1 MRQALFVVVMVA
13 AAFLGGAMV
22 NGPAVRWTQARL
34 LDYLGLK
41 EGEIA
46 SVDLQGSSPEATNSQ
61 EPKPSPATAAPT
73 AHAPSVVIEEPSKKA
88 DTSHPSSSASVSS
101 KSSPSRGRSR
111 SGLKDKPQ
119 SAQNRDSSRLRNQ
132 GLERP
137 PASLP
142 PLTAIPEP
150 EAPRPSESGVKPG
163 QAAPRETPGLP
174 ELDAPLQ
181 PGRDGPAT
189 AAGQTVAEHP
199 TQAPGLP
206 APLDPTVGPAI
217 LASLSPAP
225 STDSRAKAEAIA
237 LETVPPAAPLPSPAA
252 TGPAASTSSVG
263 DWAILRRKMQSLGV
277 THYTI
282 DGQPGGRVNFSC
294 LIPLAG
300 RQAVSQRFEAEGDD
314 EFQAAQ
320 AAMRRIALWR
330 AAREPSASTSAR

>member
-1 MRQALFVVVMVA
+1 VRQALFVVVMVA

-46 SVDLQGSSPEATNSQ
+46 SVDLQGSSPETTNSQ

-73 AHAPSVVIEEPSKKA
+73 AHAPSVAIEEPSKKA

-101 KSSPSRGRSR
+101 KSSPSRARSR

-119 SAQNRDSSRLRNQ
+119 SAQNRESSRLRNQ
-132 GLERP
+132 GLEQP

-150 EAPRPSESGVKPG
+150 EAPRPSESGVKP
-163 QAAPRETPGLP
+163 ATPRETPGLP
-174 ELDAPLQ
+174 DLDAPLQ
-181 PGRDGPAT
+181 PGRDGRAT
-189 AAGQTVAEHP
+189 AAGQTVAEPP

-237 LETVPPAAPLPSPAA
+237 LETVPPAAPFPSPAA
-252 TGPAASTSSVG
+252 TGPAASTSRVG
-263 DWAILRRKMQSLGV
+263 DWTILRRKMQSLGV

-282 DGQPGGRVNFSC
+282 DGQLGGRVNFSC

-320 AAMRRIALWR
+320 VAMRRIALWR